1 MNKKEIAVIAL
12 SGGMDSATCLGTAIA
27 DGFEPAVLHLNYG
40 QKTQRRETEC
50 YEKLCDFYKVKY
62 RLPVDIGYLTQIGGS
77 SLTDSSIDVPVVNN
91 LEETTGEEIP
101 NSYVPFRNANILAI
115 AVSWAEVIGA
125 AAIYIGATQVD
136 FSGYPDC
143 RGEFFDAF
151 EKMANLG
158 TKPETHIEIRTPL
171 LNFTKA
177 DIVRRAVSL
186 GVPLELTWSCYKDD
200 DEACGECESCLLR
213 LKGFREAGMVDPIPY
228 AQKSR

>member
-177 DIVRRAVSL
+177 DIVRRAAAL